1 MGLPDLSPHATWL
14 LQVIWEKLPVKNWL
28 KNSSHTL
35 HAQAQRHPLAAGVI
49 AAVGFTLILNMNAL
63 VAAVSLPLLLS
74 TLPCLLMM
82 GFCMKGGKGC
92 DAKSS
97 TQPVENEAAA
107 LEAPHQ
113 VGQEKFDA

>member
-1 MGLPDLSPHATWL
+1 MN
-14 LQVIWEKLPVKNWL
+14 NWL

-35 HAQAQRHPLAAGVI
+35 HTQAQRHPLAAGVI
-49 AAVGFTLILNMNAL
+49 AAVGLTLILNMNTL

-82 GFCMKGGKGC
+82 GFCMKGMKGGKGC
-92 DAKSS
+92 DSKSS
-97 TQPVENEAAA
+97 TKPVEKEAAA

-113 VGQEKFDA
+113 VGREKFDA